1 MKNIIAL
8 LFTFSFFVA
17 SSQQVD
23 EIIDSY
29 LETIGGVEA
38 IQKVESYKI
47 YASVNQ
53 QGLEIPIE
61 IIQSKNRSSLTLT
74 LQGQELKQ
82 GVFDGE
88 VLWSVGFPDLKPVKS
103 DEEDVLI
110 LKMNLENFPILL
122 LHIKI

>member
-38 IQKVESYKI
+38 IQKIESYKI

-61 IIQSKNRSSLTLT
+61 IIQSKNRPIKKLWPI
-74 LQGQELKQ
+74 QENK
-82 GVFDGE
+82 VNT
-88 VLWSVGFPDLKPVKS
+88 KPKII
-103 DEEDVLI
+103 I
-110 LKMNLENFPILL
+110 LKLDLTVSIIIL
-122 LHIKI
+122 